1 MVLAQSHRTD
11 RWDVQVVQEIHPN
24 KGCHIGS
31 GTNQGVQALIQQ
43 PRRATNWALVVL
55 QQNKHSAS
63 DPEGCVAQVIV
74 KLLSRR
80 RC

>member
-1 MVLAQSHRTD
+1 MAQSHHTD
-11 RWDVQVVQEIHPN
+11 RRDVQVVQEIHPN
-24 KGCHIGS
+24 EGS

-43 PRRATNWALVVL
+43 PRRTTNWALAVL
-55 QQNKHSAS
+55 QQNKHSTS

>member
-1 MVLAQSHRTD
+1 MAQSHHTD
-11 RWDVQVVQEIHPN
+11 RRDVQVVQEIHPME
-24 KGCHIGS
+24 GCHVGS

-43 PRRATNWALVVL
+43 PRRTTNWALAVL
-55 QQNKHSAS
+55 QQNKHSTS